1 MKKTTNKDLLFLLQ
15 RPTKKIAGNDL
26 FMWSIGLTFIAI
38 RPKNEYILIDVS
50 HSGNMEDNLKS
61 INENLAIIHPRLSL
75 TRIKKMGNIISEDGS
90 PDYQYNLTVKIP
102 RQK

>member
-1 MKKTTNKDLLFLLQ
+1 MKRITNKDLLFLLQ
-15 RPTKKIAGNDL
+15 RPTKIVASGIFLWD
-26 FMWSIGLTFIAI
+26 IGFTHISI
-38 RPKNEYILIDVS
+38 RPKNDYTLIDVS
-50 HSGNMEDNLKS
+50 HSGNMGDNLKS
-61 INENLAIIHPRLSL
+61 VDENLAIIHPKLSL